1 MERLF
6 SEFSKISF
14 GLELLDF
21 RLDPDISHHVPRAG
35 RLRRAQ
41 FIAIEPVERRAQLV
55 RQAPR
60 RLLLLGAERGMA
72 QDGSR
77 RQAGATVP

>member
-21 RLDPDISHHVPRAG
+21 RLDPDISHHVA
-35 RLRRAQ
+35 A
-41 FIAIEPVERRAQLV
+41 
-55 RQAPR
+55 
-60 RLLLLGAERGMA
+60 AENLWP
-72 QDGSR
+72 QSYDSL
-77 RQAGATVP
+77 